1 MIPPRVSLVTLR
13 CRDMEVSTRLYR
25 TLGFEFVRHRHGS
38 GPTHFSAEH
47 DGFVFELYPAEE
59 DRPSSAGTRIGF
71 TVDDIDDAFERLV
84 TEGATVVRPPS
95 RSRWGAR
102 AVLRD
107 ADGHAIE
114 LLRARLVSTF
124 LGFVPTSPPTT

>member
-1 MIPPRVSLVTLR
+1 MTPPRVSLVTLR
-13 CRDMEVSTRLYR
+13 CRDIEVSARLYR

-38 GPTHFSAEH
+38 GPPHLCAEH
-47 DGFVFELYPAEE
+47 DGFVFELYPARE

-71 TVDDIDDAFERLV
+71 TVDDIDDAFVRLI

-95 RSRWGAR
+95 RSRWGVR
-102 AVLRD
+102 AVVRD

-114 LLRARLVSTF
+114 LLRTPVASTSADSVSTSS
-124 LGFVPTSPPTT
+124 PTA